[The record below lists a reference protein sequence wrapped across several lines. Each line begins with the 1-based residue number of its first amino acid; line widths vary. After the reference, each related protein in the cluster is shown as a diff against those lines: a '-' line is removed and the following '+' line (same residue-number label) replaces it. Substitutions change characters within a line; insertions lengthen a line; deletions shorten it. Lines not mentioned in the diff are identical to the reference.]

1 MNQKQLR
8 ALIQEQVSEMMSEQE
23 VAEAPDADAPDTTS
37 PTSVDEQIDE
47 LLLQYEKLSLPSE
60 EEELLEMMKNAS
72 LRMILEQEEVDVE
85 VDAEEEEEG
94 EADAEAEAE
103 TEEGEADSEEET
115 EEAPAEKVP
124 SLDIG
129 SFALKVARL
138 AEMPEKVLDL
148 KDAIINRSI
157 QYLQTNYNDNVA
169 KEFESALMDRFQL
182 AVPEEEV
189 EVVVAS
195 DLPSP
200 PAVGAG
206 PGGAAG
212 G

>member
-85 VDAEEEEEG
+85 VDAEEEEG